1 MQQRKNK
8 QANIKILNM
17 CIINIK
23 TMYYSNIS
31 GLHPEESSGHLQ
43 RTSAAGQEQEQ
54 EQSCQSQQAW
64 CLQGFL
70 YHHSSWVSSQK
81 PAMNMPAFKSQTLN
95 KI

>member
-1 MQQRKNK
+1 M
-8 QANIKILNM
+8 NM

-23 TMYYSNIS
+23 TMYYSDIS

-43 RTSAAGQEQEQ
+43 HTSAAGCWNSVGQEQ

-70 YHHSSWVSSQK
+70 YHHSRWASSQK
-81 PAMNMPAFKSQTLN
+81 PTVNMPAFKIETLN